1 MEERSG
7 RPLIS
12 EGSICAESTPI
23 REKASQPC
31 VSRAG
36 QEVSQLTCRGTG
48 DWNGGLP
55 VSLETRACQRR
66 QTPNLQG
73 AEKPRKK
80 GARCQS
86 SAAASW
92 PLPSTS
98 EAAEACES
106 LPSPGSLG
114 TCFTYVPFK
123 ATGDLRQLE
132 HNQTSENKKHGH
144 EDAIPRQNITA

>member
-1 MEERSG
+1 MESNLDDPGGPDVTTRVPMGE
-7 RPLIS
+7 
-12 EGSICAESTPI
+12 
-23 REKASQPC
+23 
-31 VSRAG
+31 AG
-36 QEVSQLTCRGTG
+36 G
-48 DWNGGLP
+48 
-55 VSLETRACQRR
+55 QR
-66 QTPNLQG
+66 